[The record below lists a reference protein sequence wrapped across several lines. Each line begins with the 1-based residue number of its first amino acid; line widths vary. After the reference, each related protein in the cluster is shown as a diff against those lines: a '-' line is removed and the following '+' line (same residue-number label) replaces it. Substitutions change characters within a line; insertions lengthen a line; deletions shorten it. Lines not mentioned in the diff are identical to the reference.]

1 MRFRIKISDIF
12 TWFAILV
19 CHLVCG
25 FGKMKSPWKSYEG
38 KKVLQREKARSPNDV
53 WKSYLKTWDR
63 WNSQTF
69 KGHYSWTPQ
78 ESWVGG
84 GGGLQRPIWTPSCI
98 NVPLWPM
105 AIKLNPSWKTEV
117 SKYAWVKPFYLILK
131 GSFLICVSMRGEVCG
146 ENATQMQVNSFTL
159 FGVKAFYK

>member
-12 TWFAILV
+12 TWFSILV

-53 WKSYLKTWDR
+53 WKSYLKAWDR

-84 GGGLQRPIWTPSCI
+84 GGRVTAPDMNPQLHKRSVMAYGHKTQSFMKNGGQQICLGKALLFNFKGKFLNMCQYEGGGLRRKCYP
-98 NVPLWPM
+98 
-105 AIKLNPSWKTEV
+105 
-117 SKYAWVKPFYLILK
+117 
-131 GSFLICVSMRGEVCG
+131 
-146 ENATQMQVNSFTL
+146 NASQ
-159 FGVKAFYK
+159 